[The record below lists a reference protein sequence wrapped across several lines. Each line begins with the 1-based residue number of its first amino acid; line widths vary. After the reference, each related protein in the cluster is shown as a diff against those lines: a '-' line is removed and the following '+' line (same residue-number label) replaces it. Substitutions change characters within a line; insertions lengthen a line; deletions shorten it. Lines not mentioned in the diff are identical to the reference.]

1 MNKNDVMA
9 KLGETIQRVF
19 ENQEIEVKETTTAQD
34 VDEWDSLAH
43 ISLIEEVEKVF
54 KVKFALG
61 ELMKLQNVG
70 QMADLILKKSHK

>member
-1 MNKNDVMA
+1 MNKNEIMD
-9 KLGETIQRVF
+9 KLAQTIRTVF
-19 ENQEIEVKETTTAQD
+19 ENPSIEIKEATSAND

-43 ISLIEEVEKVF
+43 ISLIEEVEKAF

-70 QMADLILKKSHK
+70 QMADLILKKSAK

>member
-1 MNKNDVMA
+1 MSKQDVMN
-9 KLGETIQRVF
+9 KLGETIRRVF
-19 ENQEIEVKETTTAQD
+19 ENETIEVKEATTADD

-70 QMADLILKKSHK
+70 QMADLILKKTNK